1 MKTFR
6 QSYVAA
12 VLLLLISS
20 SSSATADEDN
30 LCPCK
35 FDGSDSDASD
45 CRVYGQLGDDVLIP
59 WFLASQQCLDEHNI
73 KIAAIPSYTIE
84 GMCNPPN
91 ANAFVN
97 YLKFDSGSAS
107 TSIKQSYSQFW
118 DGDANPITLAPVI
131 NGVGCESDATGC
143 WNEVKAFFASN
154 PSEIE
159 SNCQTFYNAARKDL
173 ELEQSTVRIS
183 ICNSKMDTIEIGS
196 GACGDLHTQVEDMK
210 MSYPE
215 KACSAFGLGPVAG
228 GSEKPPTC
236 HGEEVGS
243 TSSGYG
249 ASTSSISS
257 AAISRVHG
265 ALPLFI
271 FIGVFGILVEA

>member
-1 MKTFR
+1 MKAFR
-6 QSYVAA
+6 PSYATA

-20 SSSATADEDN
+20 SSSSTVDEEDN

-35 FDGSDSDASD
+35 FDGSDASD

-73 KIAAIPSYTIE
+73 KISAIPSYTLE

-107 TSIKQSYSQFW
+107 ASIKQSYSQFW
-118 DGDANPITLAPVI
+118 DGDANPITLVPTI
-131 NGVGCESDATGC
+131 NGVDCDSDASGC

-173 ELEQSTVRIS
+173 ELEQNTVRIS

-196 GACGDLHTQVEDMK
+196 GVCGDLHTQVEDMK

-215 KACSAFGLGPVAG
+215 KACSAFGLGPVTG

-236 HGEEVGS
+236 HDGEVGS
-243 TSSGYG
+243 TSGGYG
-249 ASTSSISS
+249 NSTSSISS
-257 AAISRVHG
+257 ATISRVHF
-265 ALPLFI
+265 ALRLFI
-271 FIGVFGILVEA
+271 FVGVWNLS